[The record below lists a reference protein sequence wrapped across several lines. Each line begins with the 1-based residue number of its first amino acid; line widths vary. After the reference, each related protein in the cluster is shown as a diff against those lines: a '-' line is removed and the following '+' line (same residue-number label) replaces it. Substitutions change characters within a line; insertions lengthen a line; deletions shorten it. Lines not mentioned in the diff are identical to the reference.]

1 MNKEFVL
8 NTIQASKTWEAGQC
22 LSFRHTICGN
32 EWDLIIRKEENIYF
46 PYTISVSGRKVGSPE
61 TMRRRYTDA
70 ETAFMHIMNDF
81 NENANIKN
89 RFGTLDSALEKL
101 A

>member
-46 PYTISVSGRKVGSPE
+46 PYYLAANSVILNTISIILRNICLK
-61 TMRRRYTDA
+61 YT
-70 ETAFMHIMNDF
+70 
-81 NENANIKN
+81 
-89 RFGTLDSALEKL
+89 GLP
-101 A
+101 